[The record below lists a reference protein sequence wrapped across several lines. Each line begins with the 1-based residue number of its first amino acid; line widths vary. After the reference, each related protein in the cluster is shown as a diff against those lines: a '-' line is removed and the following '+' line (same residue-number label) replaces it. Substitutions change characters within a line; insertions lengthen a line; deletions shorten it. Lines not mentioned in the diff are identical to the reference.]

1 MPSRASLSLPTPFR
15 VISLAWTSSLKLL
28 VILCVIAVSL
38 AAQTGQVSGTIRGL
52 VSDASGSPVANAEV
66 RASGLDT
73 GFERRT
79 VSNEKGEYEVPLLPL
94 GTYKIE
100 VSAPG
105 LAPYTQSGIG
115 VRLDAASLVNVTLQV
130 GSTQQAVTVQSDA
143 SILNTGSFDVG
154 GSLNA
159 RSMENMPITSRNT
172 FNLALFSPGL
182 NGTRDDEFG
191 NPTFAFGGMQ
201 RKAFMVDGI
210 DNTQRGGPGRLGIFS
225 PEDIQEVKVIAN
237 AMDAEYGR
245 TVGGIVSM
253 ITKSGTNDTHGE
265 FLLLERRPGLIARPS
280 LAPPPKPF
288 QQWATYSLNVGGP
301 VKKDKLFYFVSAEY
315 EPEDGARPIT
325 ITPANAAALGIPAS
339 DLGSAPFKQRF
350 QSYLGRIDYQLNS
363 TNDFYFRYS
372 EFMTPSQYNTS
383 GGLMPQ
389 SASNNFDDR
398 NDTAATQ
405 WTSLLSP
412 RAVNELRFGFL
423 RREFTRPPVSGVIGP
438 IVSISGVA
446 TLGSNSSAGQYY
458 EEDQFNFID
467 HFSYTAGAHQMKF
480 GADIDTIHVDSS
492 DRLLLQYSF
501 SSLTQY
507 LGTVNHLINPATR
520 LPYTYAQITQQFGNN
535 NAEHRTTPLNL
546 FAEDHYQVRPNLSLS
561 YGIRWEYRFYPTLNL
576 LAPLPISRTVPT
588 DASNFAPRFGFVW
601 QPSQKTVVRGGYG
614 ILYDTPN
621 LRLLSL
627 VDRSNGSQVL
637 TYTVNGTNPLA
648 PVYPNTFAAPTG
660 LTPVKSSVYGFAPNF
675 KTQYAHQANLQ
686 VERELA
692 HDIALTV
699 GVQWYGGHRE
709 PLLLDANLGAPTSF
723 LADGRPV
730 FSTTRPNPQFNQIFQ
745 IQSVG
750 NSVYYG
756 GYVGVSKRFSH
767 NVQFTASY
775 TLGWAFNENDSVGD
789 NGSNVTDSTNIR
801 RDWAFSS
808 SDQRHRFVFQ
818 GVWQPRFENHGW
830 TSALVDHWT
839 LAPNATVTSGF
850 PFTAVAGSDL
860 NNDGVNNDYP
870 LFGARNRFR
879 GPGFHELNL
888 RLSRVFP
895 LYRERVSL
903 EVIGEAENLLN
914 STNAACSAAGCGG
927 AVVTQYN
934 AANFSQITSAFNSRQ
949 IQLGGRLRF

>member
-1 MPSRASLSLPTPFR
+1 MLNRFLYKPARANWPAWVLLS
-15 VISLAWTSSLKLL
+15 KLFA
-28 VILCVIAVSL
+28 VILIIAAALS
-38 AAQTGQVSGTIRGL
+38 AQTGQVSGTIRGL
-52 VSDASGSPVANAEV
+52 ITDASGSPVSNAVV
-66 RASGLDT
+66 RATGLET
-73 GFERRT
+73 GFERRAA
-79 VSNEKGEYEVPLLPL
+79 SNEKGEYEVPLLPL
-94 GTYKIE
+94 GTYKLE

-105 LAPYTQSGIG
+105 FAPYTQSGIG
-115 VRLDAASLVNVTLQV
+115 VKLDAASLVNVPLEV
-130 GSTQQAVTVQSDA
+130 GSTQQAVTVESDA

-172 FNLALFSPGL
+172 FNLALLNPGL

-245 TVGGIVSM
+245 TVGGIISM
-253 ITKSGTNDTHGE
+253 ITKGGTNDTHGE

-280 LAPPPKPF
+280 LAPLPKPF
-288 QQWATYSLNVGGP
+288 QQWATFSANVGGP
-301 VKKDKLFYFVSAEY
+301 IKTDKLFYFVSAEY

-325 ITPANAAALGIPAS
+325 ITPANAAALGIPSS

-350 QSYLGRIDYQLNS
+350 QSYLGRIDYQFNPA
-363 TNDFYFRYS
+363 NDFYFRYS

-383 GGLMPQ
+383 GGLMPK
-389 SASNNFDDR
+389 SAGNNFDDR
-398 NDTAATQ
+398 NDTAAAQ
-405 WTSLLSP
+405 WTSLLNP
-412 RAVNELRFGFL
+412 RTVNELRFGFL
-423 RREFTRPPVSGVIGP
+423 RREFTRPPVSGSIGS
-438 IVSISGVA
+438 IINISGVA

-467 HFSYTAGAHQMKF
+467 HFSYTTGAHQIKF
-480 GADIDTIHVDSS
+480 GVDADTIHVDSS

-501 SSLTQY
+501 TGLTQY
-507 LGTVNHLINPATR
+507 LGTINHQINPATR
-520 LPYTYAQITQQFGNN
+520 LPYTYAQMTQQFGNN
-535 NAEHRTTPLNL
+535 TAEHRTSPLNL
-546 FAEDHYQVRPNLSLS
+546 FAEDHYQLRPNLSLS
-561 YGIRWEYRFYPTLNL
+561 YGIRWEYRFYPLLNVA
-576 LAPLPISRTVPT
+576 APLAISRTIPSNS
-588 DASNFAPRFGFVW
+588 SNFAPRFGFVW
-601 QPSQKTVVRGGYG
+601 QFNGKTVVRGGYG

-621 LRLLSL
+621 LRLISL
-627 VDRSNGSQVL
+627 VDRSNGTQVQ
-637 TYTVNGTNPLA
+637 TFTVNGTNALA
-648 PVYPNTFAAPTG
+648 PAYPNTFAAPTG
-660 LTPVKSSVYGFAPNF
+660 LTPVKSSVYGFSPDF

-686 VERELA
+686 VERELT
-692 HDIALTV
+692 HNFSLTI
-699 GVQWYGGHRE
+699 GAQWYGGHRE
-709 PLLLDANLGAPTSF
+709 PLLIDTNLGNPSRL

-730 FSTTRPNPQFNQIFQ
+730 FPNTRPNSQFNQIFQ
-745 IQSVG
+745 LQSVG

-756 GYVGVSKRFSH
+756 GFAGVAKRFSQ
-767 NVQFTASY
+767 NLQFTASY
-775 TLGWAFNENDSVGD
+775 TLGWGFNENDSVGD

-818 GVWQPRFENHGW
+818 GVWQPRLEKRAWASLLF
-830 TSALVDHWT
+830 DHWT
-839 LAPNATVTSGF
+839 IAPNATVTSGF
-850 PFTAVAGSDL
+850 PFTSVAGSDL

-870 LFGARNRFR
+870 LFGVRNRFR

-888 RLSRVFP
+888 RVSRIFP

-903 EVIGEAENLLN
+903 EIMGEAENLLN
-914 STNAACSAAGCGG
+914 STNAACNAGGCGG

-934 AANFSQITSAFNSRQ
+934 AANFGQITSAFNSRQ
-949 IQLGGRLRF
+949 IQLGARLRF